1 MVLPSYDDD
10 LVMAEAT
17 EPRIGAAPCGHPG
30 QVGGGRGGVAPPG
43 SPDPG
48 SGAPPDTADQNC
60 VRFVETAV
68 KAKRLPGTLPVM
80 KGETAMKVPVGSRS
94 ASVRRVEASTTRPM
108 PQTTDSVR
116 KCGARAAGRAAG
128 RRRTP

>member
-17 EPRIGAAPCGHPG
+17 EPRIGAAPCGHP
-30 QVGGGRGGVAPPG
+30 
-43 SPDPG
+43 
-48 SGAPPDTADQNC
+48 DQNC

-68 KAKRLPGTLPVM
+68 KAKRLPRTLPVM